1 MEKRKITVVVETGKD
16 LFSCFMSGADDLGF
30 SLIGDG
36 TTVRKAMDDFMAA
49 HDEMRDYYASTG
61 KPFPELEFEFVLDV
75 GAFLNYYPINV
86 TAFAEYIGINASQ
99 LRRYASGLC
108 QPSAKTIAKI
118 RQGLDKVGHDIV
130 GGRLV
135 DRPVLQ
141 YV

>member
-1 MEKRKITVVVETGKD
+1 MEKRKITVVVETGRD

-30 SLIGDG
+30 GIVGDG
-36 TTVRKAMDDFMAA
+36 KTVRKAMEDFMAG
-49 HDEMRDYYASTG
+49 HDEMRDYYASIG
-61 KPFPELEFEFVLDV
+61 KPFPELEFEFVFDV

-86 TAFAEYIGINASQ
+86 TAFAEYIGMNASL

-108 QPSAKTIAKI
+108 QPSSKTIAKI
-118 RQGLDKVGHDIV
+118 RRGLDTVGRDIV
-130 GGRLV
+130 EGRLV